1 MLDFCQQFI
10 VVLVR
15 EYLRFFIKN
24 MGIQSITFSDK
35 ERLEKVWESLQAA
48 QKLQNDRLTFG
59 IDHVNLYVE
68 DVDGDWLERWGEE
81 EDNDKR
87 SLEAN

>member
-1 MLDFCQQFI
+1 
-10 VVLVR
+10 
-15 EYLRFFIKN
+15 

-81 EDNDKR
+81 EERDLKLD
-87 SLEAN
+87 AN

>member
-1 MLDFCQQFI
+1 
-10 VVLVR
+10 
-15 EYLRFFIKN
+15 

>member
-1 MLDFCQQFI
+1 
-10 VVLVR
+10 
-15 EYLRFFIKN
+15 

-48 QKLQNDRLTFG
+48 QKLQDDRLTFG

-68 DVDGDWLERWGEE
+68 NVDGDWLERWGEE
-81 EDNDKR
+81 EEERDLK
-87 SLEAN
+87 LEAN

>member
-1 MLDFCQQFI
+1 
-10 VVLVR
+10 
-15 EYLRFFIKN
+15 

-35 ERLEKVWESLQAA
+35 ERLEKVWQSLQAA

-81 EDNDKR
+81 EEERDLK
-87 SLEAN
+87 LEAN

>member
-1 MLDFCQQFI
+1 
-10 VVLVR
+10 
-15 EYLRFFIKN
+15 

-35 ERLEKVWESLQAA
+35 ERLEKVWQSLQAA
-48 QKLQNDRLTFG
+48 QKLQDDRLTFG

-81 EDNDKR
+81 EEERDLK
-87 SLEAN
+87 LEAN